1 MVRGKDFD
9 AKHALG
15 EVARHWQGLV
25 HRDFGVNFDPMSS
38 SRPTAL
44 RVTYVTAALGL
55 RLPLTRELC
64 CSCCS

>member
-1 MVRGKDFD
+1 MRAKDF
-9 AKHALG
+9 G
-15 EVARHWQGLV
+15 TNRTFEEFPIRRQGLV
-25 HRDFGVNFDPMSS
+25 RDGFDVSFDPMSS

>member
-1 MVRGKDFD
+1 MRGKDFGMN
-9 AKHALG
+9 HASG
-15 EVARHWQGLV
+15 VPASSWQGLV
-25 HRDFGVNFDPMSS
+25 RRDFGVNFDPMST